1 MNFADQKMVKK
12 LRKEFPVGC
21 RIVLDEMD
29 DRQAPPIGTQGTCNG
44 VDDAGNI
51 LVSWD
56 TGSHLNVAYGADSC
70 PPVWLRKPRSRCRS
84 TALVKCDRP
93 AHVAPGAE
101 QSLTATT
108 ISSRHSAEG
117 RTSRSA
123 TAAERRKH

>member
-44 VDDAGNI
+44 VDDAGNV

-56 TGSHLNVAYGADSC
+56 TGIHLNVAYGADSC
-70 PPVWLRKPRSRCRS
+70 HRVASEAEVKVSLDRLGKMRQTGPRCPS
-84 TALVKCDRP
+84 
-93 AHVAPGAE
+93 AE
-101 QSLTATT
+101 RSLTATT

>member
-1 MNFADQKMVKK
+1 MNFADKKTVEK

-29 DRQAPPIGTQGTCNG
+29 DRQAPTIGTQGTCNG

-56 TGSHLNVAYGADSC
+56 TVAT
-70 PPVWLRKPRSRCRS
+70 VWQRMPRSRCRS
-84 TALVKCDRP
+84 TALVKRDRP
-93 AHVAPGAE
+93 ARVAPGAE
-101 QSLTATT
+101 QSPTATT

>member
-1 MNFADQKMVKK
+1 MNFADQKTVER
-12 LRKEFPVGC
+12 LRAEFPVGC

-29 DRQAPPIGTQGTCNG
+29 DRQATPIGTQGTCNG

-56 TGSHLNVAYGADSC
+56 TGSHLTVRTVAT
-70 PPVWLRKPRSRCRS
+70 VWLRKPRSRCRS
-84 TALVKCDRP
+84 TALVKRDRP

-101 QSLTATT
+101 QSPTATT

-123 TAAERRKH
+123 TAAERRKR

>member
-12 LRKEFPVGC
+12 LRKKFPVGC

-56 TGSHLNVAYGADSC
+56 TGSHLNVAYG
-70 PPVWLRKPRSRCRS
+70 KY
-84 TALVKCDRP
+84 
-93 AHVAPGAE
+93 HVSSN
-101 QSLTATT
+101 SLMLNV
-108 ISSRHSAEG
+108 SYRL
-117 RTSRSA
+117 
-123 TAAERRKH
+123 